1 MQNFIGVEIAAP
13 SISSPNSVDI
23 FGSRTEDIDKDFIK
37 QNKNLKWTNGS
48 GKGFVK
54 LSIESNQIEARF
66 MYVSSIKS
74 KQYRLIDTNSFKI
87 NHSKPI

>member
-1 MQNFIGVEIAAP
+1 M

-23 FGSRTEDIDKDFIK
+23 FKSITKDIDKDFIK
-37 QNKNLKWTNGS
+37 QNKNLKWTNGT

-54 LSIESNQIEARF
+54 LAIDTNQIEAKF

-74 KQYRLIDTNSFKI
+74 KQYRLIDNNRFKVTH
-87 NHSKPI
+87 NKPI